1 MLKKQTITTE
11 EYNSTGDLTRRI
23 VEENEFSEDTPLQ
36 VPYQIPYHVPCS
48 PGDTT
53 PVKPWWQDVYCT
65 GTKVDG
71 PHSNDVSTTCSREV
85 QNGEN

>member
-36 VPYQIPYHVPCS
+36 VPYHVPCS

-53 PVKPWWQDVYCT
+53 PGVPWWLNSYCANTTADV
-65 GTKVDG
+65 
-71 PHSNDVSTTCSREV
+71 PHSNDISITCDSNKDNDV
-85 QNGEN
+85 Q

>member
-11 EYNSTGDLTRRI
+11 EYNSTGNLTRRI

-36 VPYQIPYHVPCS
+36 VPYHVPCS

-53 PVKPWWQDVYCT
+53 PAKPWWQDVYYTC
-65 GTKVDG
+65 TKVDG
-71 PHSNDVSTTCSREV
+71 PHSNDISVTCDSNKDNDV
-85 QNGEN
+85 Q

>member
-23 VEENEFSEDTPLQ
+23 VEENEYSEDTPLQ
-36 VPYQIPYHVPCS
+36 VPYQAPRTPD
-48 PGDTT
+48 GTT

-65 GTKVDG
+65 GTKIDG
-71 PHSNDVSTTCSREV
+71 QHSEGVTVTCSGDREV